1 MVPNRGIL
9 PEGIYFPRS
18 EDPSTPARSH
28 DVGGRPSDF
37 RYFMEIPKTDGREC
51 LHGDER
57 PILTGGE
64 EKDCDS
70 YGLEEFC
77 LGTLV
82 DCLRHLYLQGRD
94 MCQRCY

>member
-18 EDPSTPARSH
+18 EDPSTPGRSH

-64 EKDCDS
+64 EKNCGS

-77 LGTLV
+77 LGTL
-82 DCLRHLYLQGRD
+82 
-94 MCQRCY
+94 